1 MYVII
6 YWDFHCNK
14 NTTIIMYII
23 NINFNVLIFIII
35 LTTLHYRTIL
45 KVLFRYI
52 TFIVLLLNSKLNV
65 YTDFR
70 VDKKSEC

>member
-1 MYVII
+1 MYISLTII
-6 YWDFHCNK
+6 Y
-14 NTTIIMYII
+14 TTIIMYII